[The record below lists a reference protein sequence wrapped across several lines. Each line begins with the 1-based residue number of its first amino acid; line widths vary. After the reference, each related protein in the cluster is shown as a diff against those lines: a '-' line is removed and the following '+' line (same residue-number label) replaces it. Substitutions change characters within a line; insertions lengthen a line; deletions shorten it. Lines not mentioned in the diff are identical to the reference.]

1 MSANKKLWHSKTRAH
16 SRAQAAVTDALFLLI
31 IVSSLTGFLFIFA
44 ANYGKGISDQVN
56 RNDNFEFA
64 SSALKTIMYQST
76 PRDSNQ
82 QINVLSPD
90 PDLEL
95 DYLMALVKEDY
106 ADDQVLSDN
115 TKRNLARSTYLVMRP
130 VADTQD
136 YLFAINTAQK
146 YVFVMVWRTN
156 FDVQLDPNTGKPIRF
171 QNVGLNAGETH
182 ELFFCDP
189 KLSDNAVQKLFL
201 RVGNTVQAQAL
212 INMVEFTG
220 KAFLL
225 TQDTTEVRAGVLLSM
240 WTASIIPDA
249 EWNLLSC
256 TKVNTSDIIGT
267 NTTI

>member
-1 MSANKKLWHSKTRAH
+1 MKFFSRQSTSLE

-31 IVSSLTGFLFIFA
+31 IVSSLTGFLFMFA
-44 ANYGKGISDQVN
+44 ANYGKGIADQVN

-82 QINVLSPD
+82 TINVASPD

-106 ADDQVLSDN
+106 ADDQVLSEN
-115 TKRNLARSTYLVMRP
+115 TKRNLARATFAVMRP

-136 YLFAINTAQK
+136 YLLAINTAQK
-146 YVFVMVWRTN
+146 YVFVMIWRTK
-156 FDVQLDPNTGKPIRF
+156 FDYQIDPATGKPIRF
-171 QNVGLNAGETH
+171 QNVGVNTGETH
-182 ELFFCDP
+182 EIFFCDP
-189 KLSDNAVQKLFL
+189 KLSDNAIQKLFL

-212 INMVEFTG
+212 INMIEFTG
-220 KAFLL
+220 NSFLL
-225 TQDTTEVRAGVLLSM
+225 ALDTSEVRAGVLLSM
-240 WTASIIPDA
+240 WTATTIPDA

-256 TKVNTSDIIGT
+256 TKVNTSDILGT
-267 NTTI
+267 NSAGTN